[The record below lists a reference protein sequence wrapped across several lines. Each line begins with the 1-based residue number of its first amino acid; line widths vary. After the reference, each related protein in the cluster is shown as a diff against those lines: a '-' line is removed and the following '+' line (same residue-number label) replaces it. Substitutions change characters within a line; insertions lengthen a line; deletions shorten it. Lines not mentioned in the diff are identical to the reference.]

1 MNRFTA
7 SILVTLAPLCL
18 FTGAVLEVGIRPAI
32 AQEVPATPQEIEAL
46 RAEGDRLFSVGNTI
60 LQSCKSSLAFI
71 PIRLTC
77 PDYET
82 EYQQALRYFQ
92 QALIIYQLFDEDS
105 NSNKTQNQQRT
116 LQAFYRIGDVHY
128 RLGNYSASLDWYQQA
143 LEFAQQVQDSVGEAK
158 AFNRLG
164 NAYRKIRAFDAA
176 LASYNR
182 ALEIWQKNQDS
193 AFVAETYNQL
203 GLLYYS
209 SDLGA
214 EALEYFQQ
222 ALEIY
227 QQLGDLEAEVDIWI
241 YMGWTL
247 NPMGHEDQAL
257 SAFLRALDIAE
268 RLGDRHRQGQLQN
281 FIGSTHRFL
290 GQYQQSLV
298 SFEKSLTLL
307 RQEPDFLA
315 RSLEASTLVEMMII
329 YQRLGHLEYS
339 IRYGQEA
346 RSIYEEQ
353 GDLVGLNRV
362 LIQLGVAYNNFFQL
376 DTAVEVLEEAL
387 PIAREL
393 NDQFAQA
400 RALEALADSYSGLAR
415 HEEAILNLES
425 AIRIWQEMGEPQR
438 ESRAYQKLGYAQAE
452 QGSYEE
458 AVQSF
463 QNALG
468 IAQEL
473 DNLLEQVFA
482 LLGLGNTYER
492 IDLNLALSAYSQGLS
507 LIRILDGS
515 PPIEIIYFT
524 KLGDLFHEKS
534 QKELAILFYKQVL
547 KITEEVRQDIQSLP
561 LELQQSYTE
570 SVADTYRILADL
582 LLQQDRV
589 LEAQRVLDLLKV
601 QELDDYLRDVRGN
614 EQTVTGV
621 EFLPPEAELSALYD
635 RAIAQG
641 IELTELREIPLS
653 DRTPA
658 QQARLAELVAT
669 QQDLTLSFDAFVNHP
684 DVQDLV
690 AQLTRTARRQ
700 NLDLEYLTAIQD
712 NLRNLEQNAV
722 LLYPLILDDRLELI
736 LVTPYAPPIRRTVNV
751 TRVDLN
757 QAIVDLRHFLNSPF
771 STDSRPAQQLY
782 QWLIQPIAADLA
794 AAQAETI
801 VYAPDGPLRYVPL
814 AALQDGDQWLIEQ
827 FRITHITAA
836 SLTDFNTVPQDRL
849 QVFAGAF
856 ANGVVEVEVGDR
868 QLQYGGLPFAGS
880 EVAAIAA
887 TIPNTTTLLDEDFS
901 PAATLPIL
909 DDHTIV
915 HLATHAEF
923 VSGRPD
929 QSFILFGNG
938 EHVTLRDI
946 ATWSLSHVDLVVL
959 SACQT
964 AVGDELGNGEEIL
977 GFGYQI
983 QRTGAKAAIAS
994 LWPVSDAGTQALM
1007 AVFYS
1012 ALAQGMAKA
1021 EALQAAQIS
1030 LINEPSVAATGP
1042 QRSITVIGD
1051 RQEINTAT
1059 VPTYNHPYYWA
1070 PFILIGNG
1078 L

>member
-46 RAEGDRLFSVGNTI
+46 RAEGDRLFAEGERLLGSCGYILPYFYSISVQCYEHLPEYEQALETFQQAFTLYEEIGDQQRIAEI
-60 LQSCKSSLAFI
+60 LNKIGQTYY
-71 PIRLTC
+71 RLDGVENIETAIATYTQALKLFT
-77 PDYET
+77 DLGDQFHIAQTHHYLGLGYNELGET
-82 EYQQALRYFQ
+82 EQALAHYEVARTLWIELDEPIALAETLLATGTTYQSIRQGVNAATQFQLAYEIFHQHQLLEQELDSLWLWGFALNAQGLRDQSLELLNRALRISQQAGNPYRTARILNIIALRHRLSGEYRQSLEAYEQGLATLQGEESYLAEKFRAGILTDTSFVYVDLGNLEQSIESIDEAISIEENLDHIRGKLATSLVSAYIYYAFDEYSRSIEIAEEVLSDARLYEENDWEATALEVLSWNYRELGEYDKAIEALNKALNIWQEFGILRFEGEVHVALGYTWLELEEYDQSIHSFQAALDVAQAVDNAYLQHKASRGLALALYANGQSEQAIYILQQALYHNQ
-92 QALIIYQLFDEDS
+92 ITS
-105 NSNKTQNQQRT
+105 NSI
-116 LQAFYRIGDVHY
+116 A
-128 RLGNYSASLDWYQQA
+128 A
-143 LEFAQQVQDSVGEAK
+143 
-158 AFNRLG
+158 
-164 NAYRKIRAFDAA
+164 RAN
-176 LASYNR
+176 L
-182 ALEIWQKNQDS
+182 LKN
-193 AFVAETYNQL
+193 
-203 GLLYYS
+203 
-209 SDLGA
+209 
-214 EALEYFQQ
+214 
-222 ALEIY
+222 
-227 QQLGDLEAEVDIWI
+227 LGDIFHGEN
-241 YMGWTL
+241 L
-247 NPMGHEDQAL
+247 N
-257 SAFLRALDIAE
+257 
-268 RLGDRHRQGQLQN
+268 
-281 FIGSTHRFL
+281 
-290 GQYQQSLV
+290 
-298 SFEKSLTLL
+298 
-307 RQEPDFLA
+307 
-315 RSLEASTLVEMMII
+315 
-329 YQRLGHLEYS
+329 
-339 IRYGQEA
+339 
-346 RSIYEEQ
+346 
-353 GDLVGLNRV
+353 
-362 LIQLGVAYNNFFQL
+362 
-376 DTAVEVLEEAL
+376 
-387 PIAREL
+387 
-393 NDQFAQA
+393 
-400 RALEALADSYSGLAR
+400 
-415 HEEAILNLES
+415 
-425 AIRIWQEMGEPQR
+425 
-438 ESRAYQKLGYAQAE
+438 
-452 QGSYEE
+452 
-458 AVQSF
+458 
-463 QNALG
+463 
-468 IAQEL
+468 
-473 DNLLEQVFA
+473 
-482 LLGLGNTYER
+482 
-492 IDLNLALSAYSQGLS
+492 
-507 LIRILDGS
+507 
-515 PPIEIIYFT
+515 
-524 KLGDLFHEKS
+524 
-534 QKELAILFYKQVL
+534 ELAILFYKEAVNT
-547 KITEEVRQDIQSLP
+547 TEIIRQDIRLVSLD
-561 LELQQSYTE
+561 LQVSYTE
-570 SVADTYRILADL
+570 SVADTYRTLADL

-621 EFLPPEAELSALYD
+621 EFLPPEEELSALYD

-712 NLRNLEQNAV
+712 NLRNLEQDAV

-757 QAIVDLRHFLNSPF
+757 QTIVDLRHFLNSPF

-1030 LINEPSVAATGP
+1030 LINEPSVAATGT